1 MTQFFSKMEKNLDT
15 KFSYSKSNIECILS
29 LNKVPEHTPKQIEAQ
44 TESLKR
50 LSAFLKANPNAILVQ
65 DNESYFPL
73 SAQNFVSDVFIVY
86 ARNIEQYQ
94 HKNQRNIPN
103 LTKCKE

>member
-1 MTQFFSKMEKNLDT
+1 MTQFFSKMEKNLDS

-73 SAQNFVSDVFIVY
+73 NVQTFVSDVLTHTHAISS
-86 ARNIEQYQ
+86 NI
-94 HKNQRNIPN
+94 NIRI
-103 LTKCKE
+103 EGIFQI

>member
-29 LNKVPEHTPKQIEAQ
+29 LNKVPERTPKQIQAQ

>member
-1 MTQFFSKMEKNLDT
+1 MTQFFSKMEKNWDS
-15 KFSYSKSNIECILS
+15 KFSYSKSNIECISS

-44 TESLKR
+44 TESLKC

-73 SAQNFVSDVFIVY
+73 SAQNFISDVFIIY
-86 ARNIEQYQ
+86 TCNIEQYQ
-94 HKNQRNIPN
+94 HKNQRNIPI
-103 LTKCKE
+103 LIKCKV